1 LSHTIA
7 LMSEPQVL
15 VFNAGSSSF
24 KCARIEP
31 GSGLVLDA
39 ALAERLGTI
48 AAGLTLRQQTGE
60 RHSWE
65 LPELDHGAALRQVL
79 DRIDTSALVAVGHR
93 VVHGGEA
100 FVGSALIDARAL
112 RAIEDMQSL
121 APLHNP
127 ANALGIRE
135 AMRLLPGLPQVAV
148 FDTAFHQTM
157 PPEAYLYAV
166 PYDLY
171 ERYALRRYG
180 FHGSSHRYVA
190 ALAAERLGR
199 SLADLQLVTAHLG
212 NGCSACAIRHGKSV
226 DTTMGLTPL
235 EGLVMGTRSG
245 DVDPNLFTFLRDHT
259 GSTLDQTAWLLNHDS
274 GLLGLSGVSND
285 MRRLL
290 ELEAQGHERARL
302 AVLVF
307 CQRLAKGI
315 LGLCAG
321 LGSLDALV
329 FTGGIG
335 ENAAR
340 VRELT
345 LERLAVLGAEVDS
358 ALNAGHGAG
367 AGGRITAPTSRLPAF
382 VVPTNEELIIA
393 RETLSCIGVEPGAG
407 PLAAQRS
414 GAG

>member
-1 LSHTIA
+1 
-7 LMSEPQVL
+7 MGQPQVL

-31 GSGLVLDA
+31 TTGRVLDS
-39 ALAERLGTI
+39 ALAERLGQPG
-48 AAGLTLRQQTGE
+48 ARLMLKRGEGDRQT
-60 RHSWE
+60 WE
-65 LPELDHGAALRQVL
+65 LPQLDHGGALRHVL
-79 DRIDTSALVAVGHR
+79 ERIDTSALVAVGHR

-100 FVGSALIDARAL
+100 FVGSSVIDARAL
-112 RAIEDMQSL
+112 RAIDDMQSL

-135 AMRLLPGLPQVAV
+135 AMRLLPRLPQVAV
-148 FDTAFHQTM
+148 FDTAYHQTM
-157 PPEAYLYAV
+157 PPEAFLYAV
-166 PYDLY
+166 PYELY
-171 ERYALRRYG
+171 EQHALRRYG

-190 ALAAERLGR
+190 GLAAERLAQPLEAL
-199 SLADLQLVTAHLG
+199 SLVTAHLG
-212 NGCSACAIRHGKSV
+212 NGCSACAIRKGKSV

-245 DVDPNLFTFLRDHT
+245 DVDPNLFGFLRDHI
-259 GSTLDQTAWLLNHDS
+259 GSTLEQSAQLLNHES

-290 ELEAQGHERARL
+290 ELEAEGHERARL

-307 CQRLAKGI
+307 CHRLAKGI
-315 LGLCAG
+315 LGLCA
-321 LGSLDALV
+321 SLARIDAIV

-345 LERLAVLGAEVDS
+345 LERLAVLGVEVDRE
-358 ALNAGHGAG
+358 LNAEHGAA
-367 AGGRITAPTSRLPAF
+367 AGGRITTAASALRAF

-393 RETLSCIGVEPGAG
+393 REALSCIGTDACAPSNPRPSCGLTG
-407 PLAAQRS
+407 PQE
-414 GAG
+414 

>member
-1 LSHTIA
+1 VFSLTLTA
-7 LMSEPQVL
+7 MREPQVL

-31 GSGLVLDA
+31 ESGLVLDA
-39 ALAERLGTI
+39 ALAERLGT
-48 AAGLTLRQQTGE
+48 AAASLTLRQGNE

-65 LPELDHGAALRQVL
+65 LPGLDHGAALRQVL

-100 FVGSALIDARAL
+100 FVGSAVVDARAL
-112 RAIEDMQSL
+112 GTIEGMHSL

-135 AMRLLPGLPQVAV
+135 GMRLLPGLPQVAV

-166 PYDLY
+166 PYELY
-171 ERYALRRYG
+171 ERHALRRYG

-199 SLADLQLVTAHLG
+199 SLASLELVTAHLG

-245 DVDPNLFTFLRDHT
+245 DVDPNLFRFLRDHT
-259 GSTLDQTAWLLNHDS
+259 GSTLEQTAQLLNHES

-290 ELEAQGHERARL
+290 ELEAGGHERARL

-321 LGSLDALV
+321 LGRIDALV

-345 LERLAVLGAEVDS
+345 LERLGVLGAEVDR
-358 ALNAGHGAG
+358 ALNAEHGAG
-367 AGGRITAPTSRLPAF
+367 AGGRITASTSRLAAF

-393 RETLSCIGVEPGAG
+393 REALSCIRAEPGTGTLTAPRGAAG
-407 PLAAQRS
+407 
-414 GAG
+414 